1 MGPHTAPEPARRR
14 NHRLAAAGLL
24 LGLFAAL
31 LNPAAAK
38 NIRPTEAEAAR
49 FLNHASFG
57 PNPESI
63 ARVREIGYEAYLN
76 EQFGMSWESTLT
88 LPDMP
93 YRVADTC
100 DDPCRRDN
108 YSIYPLQQRFFK
120 NALQRPDQLRQ
131 RVAFALSQIFVVS
144 GRDSDLWMPTSLLP
158 YIELLEQ
165 NAFGNYRDLLTAITL
180 SPTMGRYLD
189 MAGNR
194 KDAPNENYAREL
206 LQLFSVGLFELKPTG
221 KLKLVKGKPKPT
233 YSQNTISEFARAL
246 TGWNLADELG
256 EDITNFKDPMAVAV
270 ENDHDKYD
278 KHLLN
283 GFIAPAGNY
292 SGDDLK
298 LALDNVASHPN
309 VAPFISYRL
318 IQRLVSSN
326 PSPAYVGRV
335 ATVFRKSKGDLK
347 RVVKAIL
354 LDREALRPPGKNAGH
369 LREPVLWLTHLLRA
383 FNTGEA
389 TTDFAL
395 SDSYLPS
402 NLRMG
407 QDVYRSPTVFN
418 YFPPDY
424 QVPGEKLKGPE
435 FAVYQSTDVVNRA
448 NLANAIVYKKMSTW
462 DGYRAT
468 GTWLAFDANLQEL
481 EGDPKALVAEL
492 DRRMLNGAMLPAT
505 RTLLEN
511 AVATIPSGKR
521 LERIRYAVYAIA
533 VSPEYLIE
541 R

>member
-1 MGPHTAPEPARRR
+1 MGSQTAPGRLPHRI
-14 NHRLAAAGLL
+14 HRLAAAALL
-24 LGLFAAL
+24 LWLFAAVQH
-31 LNPAAAK
+31 PATARTAK
-38 NIRPTEAEAAR
+38 PSEAEATR

-57 PNPESI
+57 PNSESI

-76 EQFGMSWESTLT
+76 EQFGLSWEATLT
-88 LPDMP
+88 LQKMP
-93 YRVADTC
+93 YRVADSC

-120 NALQRPDQLRQ
+120 NALQGQDQLRQ

-165 NAFGNYRDLLTAITL
+165 NAFGNYRDLLTAVTL

-194 KDAPNENYAREL
+194 ADAPNENYAREL
-206 LQLFSVGLFELKPTG
+206 LQLFSIGLFELKPTG

-233 YSQNTISEFARAL
+233 YTQNTIGEFARAF
-246 TGWNLADELG
+246 TGWNLAEELG
-256 EDITNFKDPMAVAV
+256 EDITNFKAPMVVNA
-270 ENDHDKYD
+270 NQHDNQD
-278 KHLLN
+278 KHLLR
-283 GFIAPAGNY
+283 GVISPQGQY
-292 SGDDLK
+292 PEDDLK
-298 LALDNVASHPN
+298 LALDNVVSHPN

-318 IQRLVSSN
+318 IQRLVTGN

-335 ATVFRKSKGDLK
+335 AAVFRKSKGDLK

-354 LDREALRPPGKNAGH
+354 LDRDALRPPNKNAGH

-383 FNTGEA
+383 FDTAPA
-389 TTDFAL
+389 TTDYAL
-395 SDSYLPS
+395 SDSYLPG

-407 QDVYRSPTVFN
+407 QDVYRAPTVFN

-424 QVPGEKLKGPE
+424 QVPGEKLRGPE
-435 FAVYQSTDVVNRA
+435 FALYQSTDVVNRA
-448 NLANAIVYKKMSTW
+448 NLAYALVYRKMSTW
-462 DGYRAT
+462 EGYRPT
-468 GTWLAFDANLQEL
+468 GTWLNLDPLLPLAE
-481 EGDPKALVAEL
+481 DPKALVAEL

-505 RTLLEN
+505 RSLLEST
-511 AVATIPSGKR
+511 VAAISRADP
-521 LERIRYAVYAIA
+521 LERVRYAVYTLA